1 MQCRLR
7 PLDARLRARDGCA
20 LHSTHAMSR
29 VRLYASEAIVIRHSN
44 YGEADR
50 ILTLMTPEL
59 GKLRVIA
66 KGVRKITSRK
76 AGHVE
81 LFTRVKLLLARG
93 RTFDI
98 ISQAETIETYRPLRE
113 DLLRGSYAHYLS
125 ELIDAFAQEGSEDSA
140 LYDLLVNGLDW
151 IATAPDPAL
160 ATRYFELR
168 LLTITGYRPQ
178 LFRCART
185 GEAVN
190 IDAPA
195 GTGGPASVAFS
206 PMEGGIL
213 SPPVAR
219 LARDASPL
227 PVNVL
232 GLLRALQTQPF
243 DAVRDLEIS
252 TVAHAQA
259 EQTLR
264 RYLTFVL
271 ERTLRS
277 THFLRQLVAE
287 NRLESKTETS

>member
-1 MQCRLR
+1 
-7 PLDARLRARDGCA
+7 
-20 LHSTHAMSR
+20 MSR
-29 VRLYASEAIVIRHSN
+29 VRLYSSEAIVIRHSN

-50 ILTLMTPEL
+50 ILTIMTPEL

-81 LFTRVKLLLARG
+81 LFTRVRLLLARG

-98 ISQAETIETYRPLRE
+98 ISQAETVEAYRPLRE

-140 LYDLLVNGLDW
+140 LYDLLANGLDW
-151 IATAPDPAL
+151 VSTAPDPAL
-160 ATRYFELR
+160 AVRYFELR

-178 LFRCART
+178 LFKCART
-185 GEAVN
+185 GDTVN

-195 GTGGPASVAFS
+195 GASSPAGMPAPVSISFS

-219 LARDASPL
+219 LARDTF
-227 PVNVL
+227 PVPVGVL
-232 GLLRALQTQPF
+232 RLLRVLQTQPF
-243 DAVRDLEIS
+243 DAVKGLEV
-252 TVAHAQA
+252 TQVAHAQA
-259 EQTLR
+259 ENTLR

-277 THFLRQLVAE
+277 TYFLRQLISE
-287 NRLESKTETS
+287 DQLNSKPETS